1 MCRDLPNSYS
11 LCFISFLRHNRKQ
24 PYRRS
29 TLHIQQS
36 LNDTLHATAI
46 YFKDYRAFVRP
57 SLSTSPEAVG
67 YSTTAVQIMDS
78 KPSLQREK
86 NDTTATTFQIQSN
99 SSQLESQEQSQPTSN
114 MFQGPYQ
121 DDSTLAVY
129 LNLRTIP
136 ARFLIWFNI
145 AFSWLVGI
153 AIATRSIDRVLDAY
167 FPGFDK
173 ATVAITFV
181 GVYIA
186 HAILAHT
193 LGVFYGM
200 AYELWRNPYARAPT
214 LRGKV
219 GREEEA
225 AMLKENRLRA
235 RRLCR
240 FLLPWKA

>member
-1 MCRDLPNSYS
+1 
-11 LCFISFLRHNRKQ
+11 
-24 PYRRS
+24 
-29 TLHIQQS
+29 
-36 LNDTLHATAI
+36 
-46 YFKDYRAFVRP
+46 
-57 SLSTSPEAVG
+57 
-67 YSTTAVQIMDS
+67 MDS
-78 KPSLQREK
+78 KPSSQEGK
-86 NDTTATTFQIQSN
+86 TETAAATTTYQMQSTN
-99 SSQLESQEQSQPTSN
+99 SDSSQLGPREQSRPMSN
-114 MFQGPYQ
+114 AFQGPYQ
-121 DDSTLAVY
+121 DDSTLSVY

-167 FPGFDK
+167 FPGFDR
-173 ATVAITFV
+173 ATVAISFV

-193 LGVFYGM
+193 LGVFYGL

-219 GREEEA
+219 GREEEV

-240 FLLPWKA
+240 FLSPCKA

>member
-1 MCRDLPNSYS
+1 LKN
-11 LCFISFLRHNRKQ
+11 
-24 PYRRS
+24 
-29 TLHIQQS
+29 
-36 LNDTLHATAI
+36 TLHATTI
-46 YFKDYRAFVRP
+46 YFEDYEIRP
-57 SLSTSPEAVG
+57 ISTSTSPEAIG
-67 YSTTAVQIMDS
+67 SSTTAAQIMDS
-78 KPSLQREK
+78 KRSSQGEK
-86 NDTTATTFQIQSN
+86 NHNAATTCQIQSSSSD
-99 SSQLESQEQSQPTSN
+99 SSQLEPQEQSQPTSYV
-114 MFQGPYQ
+114 FQGPYQ

-153 AIATRSIDRVLDAY
+153 AIATRSIDAVLDAY
-167 FPGFDK
+167 FPGVDK
-173 ATVAITFV
+173 ATVAISFV

-193 LGVFYGM
+193 LGVFYGL

-219 GREEEA
+219 GKDEEV